1 MPRGIPLTP
10 EEQDRRRHEIFE
22 ASVRLFL
29 KQGFPETS
37 MREVAAA
44 AGIGKS
50 TLYDY
55 FPTKDD
61 VLIWGI
67 EDLFAD
73 LTAAARE
80 ILVLP
85 LPAIDRLRKVMQ
97 NHVAAIEASKEFYLR
112 LSFEVQR
119 LSLKAQ
125 RRIQVRRH
133 EYQDVIAQLIAEGIQ
148 EGSFRS
154 VDPLPVARM
163 LILAA
168 TPTIFTSRPSGTPQQ
183 MLDETLDVVLR
194 GLRA

>member
-1 MPRGIPLTP
+1 MPKGVPLTP

-22 ASVRLFL
+22 ACMKLFIE
-29 KQGFPETS
+29 QGFPETS

-44 AGIGKS
+44 VGIGKS

-55 FPTKDD
+55 FRTKDEIL
-61 VLIWGI
+61 VWGI
-67 EDLFAD
+67 EDIAMD
-73 LTAAARE
+73 LTVMARE
-80 ILVLP
+80 TAALP
-85 LPAIDRLRKVMQ
+85 LPAAERLRRVMRE
-97 NHVAAIEASKEFYLR
+97 HVAALDARKEYYLR

-125 RRIQVRRH
+125 KRIQVRRH
-133 EYQDVIAQLIAEGIQ
+133 EYQDVVAQLIVEGIR
-148 EGSFRS
+148 EGSFRN

-163 LILAA
+163 MIVAT

-194 GLRA
+194 GLQA

>member
-1 MPRGIPLTP
+1 MPKGVPLTP

-22 ASVRLFL
+22 ASMKLFI

-44 AGIGKS
+44 VGIGKS

-55 FPTKDD
+55 FRTKDEI
-61 VLIWGI
+61 LIWGI
-67 EDLFAD
+67 EDIAMD
-73 LTAAARE
+73 LTVMARE
-80 ILVLP
+80 TAALP
-85 LPAIDRLRKVMQ
+85 LPAAERLRKVMRE
-97 NHVAAIEASKEFYLR
+97 HVAALDARKEFYLR

-125 RRIQVRRH
+125 KRIQVRRH
-133 EYQDVIAQLIAEGIQ
+133 EYQDVVAQLIAEGIR
-148 EGSFRS
+148 EGSFRN

-163 LILAA
+163 MIVAT